1 MPRGAADGGAAS
13 PVRRKLDFPRVSH
26 SNRSVLIDISLI
38 AFGYLAGSVASA
50 IIVCRV
56 LGLSDPRSSGSRNP
70 GATNVLR
77 LHGRKAAALA
87 LAGDVGKGFLPVLLA
102 ALLGSGPWI
111 TALTGT
117 AAFAGH
123 LYPIFFGFRG
133 GRGVA
138 TMVGV
143 LLGAQ
148 WLVGIAF
155 VATWLLVAAAF
166 RYSSLA
172 SMTAAALTPLYTWI
186 LHGRIEFVICF
197 ALMAAVLL
205 WRHRPN
211 IRNLLSGVE
220 SKIGAEGK

>member
-1 MPRGAADGGAAS
+1 M
-13 PVRRKLDFPRVSH
+13 LT
-26 SNRSVLIDISLI
+26 DISLI
-38 AFGYLAGSVASA
+38 ALGYLAGSVASA

-56 LGLSDPRSSGSRNP
+56 LGLRDPRSGGSRNP

-77 LHGRKAAALA
+77 MHGKKAAALA
-87 LAGDVGKGFLPVLLA
+87 LAGDVGKGSVPVLLA
-102 ALLGSGPWI
+102 ALLGSGPWV
-111 TALTGT
+111 TALTGV

-138 TMVGV
+138 TLVGV

-148 WLVGIAF
+148 WLVGVAF
-155 VATWLLVAAAF
+155 IATWLVLAAAF

-172 SMTAAALTPLYTWI
+172 SMAAAALTPLYTLI
-186 LHGRIEFVICF
+186 LHGRIEFVVCF
-197 ALMAAVLL
+197 GLMAAVLV

-211 IRNLLSGVE
+211 IRNLLAGTE
-220 SKIGAEGK
+220 SKIGAAGQ

>member
-1 MPRGAADGGAAS
+1 M
-13 PVRRKLDFPRVSH
+13 LT
-26 SNRSVLIDISLI
+26 DIALI
-38 AFGYLAGSVASA
+38 ALGYFAGSVASA
-50 IIVCRV
+50 VIVCRV
-56 LGLSDPRSSGSRNP
+56 LGLRDPRSAGSHNP

-87 LAGDVGKGFLPVLLA
+87 LAGDIGKGSVPVLLA
-102 ALLGSGPWI
+102 ALFGSGPWV
-111 TALTGT
+111 TALTGV

-138 TMVGV
+138 TLVGV
-143 LLGAQ
+143 LLAAQ

-155 VATWLLVAAAF
+155 IATWLVVAAAF

-172 SMTAAALTPLYTWI
+172 SMIAAALTPLYSLI
-186 LHGRIEFVICF
+186 LHGGAGFVICF
-197 ALMAAVLL
+197 GLMAAVLV

-211 IRNLLSGVE
+211 IRNLLAGTE
-220 SKIGAEGK
+220 SKIGAAEQ